1 ISERRTTHTI
11 KLTPTIKSEVC
22 ILPHY
27 NTLFLHTLSLQDGI
41 SLECTESPIA
51 GSRTSCQRVISPQ
64 LRSVPMKTCV
74 RITVVP
80 DAESAILP
88 FSWSCSAEVWVNM
101 LSKDQKYKHS
111 KNLTERHPTIQ
122 PEMRAVLLDWLMEV
136 CEAYTLHRQT
146 FYLAQ
151 DFVDRFLLAQENM
164 DQHRLQLTGITALF
178 IASKVEEIN
187 PPKVSEF
194 AYVSDGACAE
204 LEILQMEL
212 IMLKVLNWDLCPE
225 TALSWVQLYLQMAS
239 QSDVTNL
246 LEFQFAQETY
256 TMITQL
262 LDLCIL
268 DVNSLDF
275 TYGVL
280 AAAALYHFTSID
292 VVQQVSGL
300 KWMSLEPCVNWMV
313 PFVESVAGNPRA
325 PLMRFLKVPSEERHN
340 IQTHT
345 DYLTLLVKCNCNCSM
360 AGHSW
365 PVCLNNMKNFPSMG
379 RLSKIHSLKFSKP

>member
-1 ISERRTTHTI
+1 MTRRRRRNYHVCAISERRTTHTI
-11 KLTPTIKSEVC
+11 KLTPTIKSEQCNKKKVTNSRQ
-22 ILPHY
+22 LGGEMR
-27 NTLFLHTLSLQDGI
+27 SLWEQDGI

-64 LRSVPMKTCV
+64 L
-74 RITVVP
+74 
-80 DAESAILP
+80 
-88 FSWSCSAEVWVNM
+88 SWSCSAEVWVNM

-256 TMITQL
+256 TMITQVKLAEDSFCSFVLFKLIFFLPQL

-345 DYLTLLVKCNCNCSM
+345 DYLTLLQEVQQKQLAAPPYSTEK
-360 AGHSW
+360 AT
-365 PVCLNNMKNFPSMG
+365 
-379 RLSKIHSLKFSKP
+379 